1 MWIARLAG
9 AVKPSAR
16 DRAASARPAASANSL
31 HALQRLIGNG
41 AVARA
46 LGGRSTDCPPAT
58 VQRDDAADMRAMG
71 QKVRLATHAADLN
84 DLPDAELKARVAA
97 MSIPEVKELLGAVP
111 LTSMHRIR
119 GELLSRM
126 YDDCVQRKQWKEAI
140 TYLQGFDD
148 TGIVERVNRVKN
160 SPDDRREL
168 IVASLDNS
176 RVLGLIRTATG
187 LAIDEKKPFGEL
199 KTDGFAAVQEGKY
212 TNADAG
218 TITIR
223 FEPNPDLVSADEI
236 AFIQTIRRVYTGSNS
251 AAKYSYGMDDRATKK
266 GTAVDRFGKN
276 KYGYFG
282 YENSG
287 QTGPKVVTGHC
298 KSSTDKAPSSM
309 TDTPG
314 KISGTENIFEAC
326 AVAKSGKDTGRVYG
340 CLVWGF
346 TVDGDFGVTVTKSE
360 MRLRTSS
367 EFDAAVGKWNAQAK
381 GDVGGGATGQQSLP
395 PAR

>member
-1 MWIARLAG
+1 MWITRLAG
-9 AVKPSAR
+9 AVTPGAR
-16 DRAASARPAASANSL
+16 DRAGSARPAASAGSL

-46 LGGRSTDCPPAT
+46 LAGRST

-71 QKVRLATHAADLN
+71 QRARLAAHASVLN

-97 MSIPEVKELLGAVP
+97 MPLAEVKELLAAVP

-126 YDDCVQRKQWKEAI
+126 YDDCVQRKQWKEAL

-168 IVASLDNS
+168 IVAALDNS

-199 KTDGFAAVQEGKY
+199 VSDGFAAKQEGKY

-223 FEPNPDLVSADEI
+223 FDPNPDLVSADEI
-236 AFIQTIRRVYTGSNS
+236 AFVQTIRRVYTNTDS
-251 AAKYSYGMDDRATKK
+251 AAKYSHGMDDRATKK

-287 QTGPKVVTGHC
+287 QTGPKVVPGHC
-298 KSSTDKAPSSM
+298 RSSSDKKSPSM

-314 KISGTENIFEAC
+314 KISGTENTFEAC
-326 AVAKSGKDTGRVYG
+326 AIAKSGKDAGRVYG

-346 TVDGDFGVTVTKSE
+346 TVDDNFGVTVTKSE

-367 EFDAAVGKWNAQAK
+367 EYDAAVGKWNAQAA
-381 GDVGGGATGQQSLP
+381 GDIGGGATGQQSLP
-395 PAR
+395 PSR

>member
-1 MWIARLAG
+1 MWIARPAG
-9 AVKPSAR
+9 AVKPNAR
-16 DRAASARPAASANSL
+16 DRVGPARLAGSARSL

-46 LGGRSTDCPPAT
+46 LAGRSPGNTPAT
-58 VQRDDAADMRAMG
+58 VQRDDTTDMRAMG
-71 QKVRLATHAADLN
+71 QRARLAAHASVLN

-97 MSIPEVKELLGAVP
+97 MSIPEVKELLAAVP

-126 YDDCVQRKQWKEAI
+126 YDDCMQQKRWKEAI

-148 TGIVERVNRVKN
+148 PGIVERVNRLKN
-160 SPDDRREL
+160 LPDDRREL
-168 IVASLDNS
+168 IVAALDNS

-199 KTDGFAAVQEGKY
+199 VTDGFAPDQKGKY

-236 AFIQTIRRVYTGSNS
+236 AFVQTIRRVYANTDD

-276 KYGYFG
+276 KHGYFG
-282 YENSG
+282 YDSSG
-287 QTGPKVVTGHC
+287 QDGPKVVTGHC
-298 KSSTDKAPSSM
+298 RSSSDKQPSSM

-314 KISGTENIFEAC
+314 KISGTSNTFEAC

-346 TVDGDFGVTVTKSE
+346 TVDDNFGVTVTKSE

-367 EFDAAVGKWNAQAK
+367 EFDAAVGKWNAQAA
-381 GDVGGGATGQQSLP
+381 GDIGGGATGQQALP

>member
-1 MWIARLAG
+1 
-9 AVKPSAR
+9 
-16 DRAASARPAASANSL
+16 
-31 HALQRLIGNG
+31 
-41 AVARA
+41 
-46 LGGRSTDCPPAT
+46 
-58 VQRDDAADMRAMG
+58 MG
-71 QKVRLATHAADLN
+71 QKVRLATHAANLN

-140 TYLQGFDD
+140 IYLRGFDD

-160 SPDDRREL
+160 APDDRREL

-212 TNADAG
+212 NGADAG
-218 TITIR
+218 TIIIR

-236 AFIQTIRRVYTGSNS
+236 AFVQMIRRVHTGSDS
-251 AAKYSYGMDDRATKK
+251 TATYLYGMDDRATKK

-282 YENSG
+282 YEDSG
-287 QTGPKVVTGHC
+287 KTGSKVVTGHC
-298 KSSTDKAPSSM
+298 KSSTDKVPSSM

-314 KISGTENIFEAC
+314 KISGTENTFEAC
-326 AVAKSGKDTGRVYG
+326 AVAKSGKDTGRIYG

-346 TVDGDFGVTVTKSE
+346 TVDDHFGVTVTKSE

-367 EFDAAVGKWNAQAK
+367 EFDAAVGKWNAQAA
-381 GDVGGGATGQQSLP
+381 GDVGGGATDQQSLP